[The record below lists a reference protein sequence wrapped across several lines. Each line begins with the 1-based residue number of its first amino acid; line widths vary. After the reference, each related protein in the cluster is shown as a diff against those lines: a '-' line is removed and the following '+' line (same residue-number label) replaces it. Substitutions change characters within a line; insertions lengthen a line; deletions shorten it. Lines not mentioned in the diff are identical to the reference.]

1 MIVTRFLLI
10 SLVTGPRTSYGDVIC
25 STSAFTPAQ
34 SVWDFWI
41 KDDGKSDDEYYD
53 GNKNN
58 HNIRAKGCPQSG
70 CNCGE
75 EGCSIIWGSI
85 HGLCK
90 NSKLRNERKG
100 ADVIL
105 SCDQGD
111 IACEQETS
119 PCLVELNKKQ
129 DELSDKQEKLN
140 TCMANI
146 NNTEDSEETG
156 ESEDSNET
164 EDSNEKTKETG
175 DSGETGETDEIRET
189 EETKDQR
196 T

>member
-1 MIVTRFLLI
+1 MELFEAL
-10 SLVTGPRTSYGDVIC
+10 LVTGPRTTHGDVIC

-58 HNIRAKGCPQSG
+58 HNIRAAGCPASG

-119 PCLVELNKKQ
+119 PCGVVELNEKIEKQEELNKKQ
-129 DELSDKQEKLN
+129 DELKDKQEELN
-140 TCMANI
+140 TSFCRS
-146 NNTEDSEETG
+146 TTS
-156 ESEDSNET
+156 
-164 EDSNEKTKETG
+164 KW
-175 DSGETGETDEIRET
+175 
-189 EETKDQR
+189 
-196 T
+196 

>member
-10 SLVTGPRTSYGDVIC
+10 SLVPGPRTTHGDVIC

-53 GNKNN
+53 DNKNN
-58 HNIRAKGCPQSG
+58 HNIRATGCPASG

-119 PCLVELNKKQ
+119 PCEVVKQEELTKKQ
-129 DELSDKQEKLN
+129 NELN
-140 TCMANI
+140 TCTANI

-156 ESEDSNET
+156 ESEDSDE
-164 EDSNEKTKETG
+164 TKETG

>member
-1 MIVTRFLLI
+1 M
-10 SLVTGPRTSYGDVIC
+10 
-25 STSAFTPAQ
+25 
-34 SVWDFWI
+34 WDFWI

-58 HNIRAKGCPQSG
+58 HNIRAKGCPESG
-70 CNCGE
+70 CDCGE

-111 IACEQETS
+111 IACEQETR
-119 PCLVELNKKQ
+119 PCEVVKQEELTKKQ
-129 DELSDKQEKLN
+129 NELN
-140 TCMANI
+140 TCTANI

-156 ESEDSNET
+156 ESEDSNE
-164 EDSNEKTKETG
+164 TKETG

>member
-1 MIVTRFLLI
+1 MQFVA
-10 SLVTGPRTSYGDVIC
+10 GPQTSHGDVIC

-34 SVWDFWI
+34 SLWDFWI
-41 KDDGKSDDEYYD
+41 KDDGKSDDEYLD
-53 GNKNN
+53 NNKNN
-58 HNIRAKGCPQSG
+58 HNIRAIGCPASG

-75 EGCSIIWGSI
+75 DGCSIIWGSM
-85 HGLCK
+85 HGLCR

-119 PCLVELNKKQ
+119 PCVV
-129 DELSDKQEKLN
+129 ELSDKQEELNEKQEELN
-140 TCMANI
+140 TCTENI
-146 NNTEDSEETG
+146 DNNEDGEETGESDESNGAEETGETEDSEEN
-156 ESEDSNET
+156 EDNEET
-164 EDSNEKTKETG
+164 EENK
-175 DSGETGETDEIRET
+175 ETDEIGET